1 MLKDFAFKV
10 FFLAHV
16 TTSSQFSFH
25 LQLIF
30 FAPKPHPTL
39 VKRPFRLFHCVHK
52 QSQLVYISISTSAS
66 VSVSISVS
74 VSFSTVSISISH
86 WHWTRLAAISC
97 HCDCAHLS
105 RSLSSVCLSVVCHK
119 ALKTCRCLRF
129 CCSVFGF
136 SFCSVSLCFAAVR
149 ICLIGACHG
158 STVVRLSKMWY
169 TASTV
174 STQHYSL
181 CTHIGFI

>member
-1 MLKDFAFKV
+1 MVFLLQTSFKCKLKDFAFKV

-39 VKRPFRLFHCVHK
+39 VKRPFRLFHCVHR
-52 QSQLVYISISTSAS
+52 QSRPVYISISTSAS
-66 VSVSISVS
+66 TSASVSISVS

-119 ALKTCRCLRF
+119 VLKHVAACAFVVLFSASAFAL
-129 CCSVFGF
+129 SVYVLQQ
-136 SFCSVSLCFAAVR
+136 SEYA
-149 ICLIGACHG
+149 
-158 STVVRLSKMWY
+158 
-169 TASTV
+169 
-174 STQHYSL
+174 
-181 CTHIGFI
+181 

>member
-1 MLKDFAFKV
+1 MVFLFQTSFKCKLKDFAFKV

-30 FAPKPHPTL
+30 FAPKPHQSL

-52 QSQLVYISISTSAS
+52 QSQPVYISISTSAS

-105 RSLSSVCLSVVCHK
+105 RSLAVCPSSVCLSVVCHK
-119 ALKTCRCLRF
+119 ALKHVAACAFVVLF
-129 CCSVFGF
+129 SASAFALSVYVLQQ
-136 SFCSVSLCFAAVR
+136 SEDA
-149 ICLIGACHG
+149 
-158 STVVRLSKMWY
+158 
-169 TASTV
+169 
-174 STQHYSL
+174 
-181 CTHIGFI
+181 